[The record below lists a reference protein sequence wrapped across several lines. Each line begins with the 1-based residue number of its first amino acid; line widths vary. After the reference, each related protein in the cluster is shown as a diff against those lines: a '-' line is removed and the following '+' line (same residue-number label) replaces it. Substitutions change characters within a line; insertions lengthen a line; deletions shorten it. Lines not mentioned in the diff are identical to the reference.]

1 MYFNILGY
9 LPYGIMLYPICMCE
23 CVSKCRSFF
32 FRNNFPLVE
41 AHLPSNVFYHL
52 LPQTNPEQNLEEC
65 ESTNNTNVC
74 RVEFDYFRIFL
85 FTVLKCLFYFKG
97 LSHLKSKASSKEI
110 TTFLWKLS
118 LNHKTEHSR
127 LYIIIV
133 I

>member
-1 MYFNILGY
+1 
-9 LPYGIMLYPICMCE
+9 MLYPICMCE
-23 CVSKCRSFF
+23 CVSKCRRFF

-52 LPQTNPEQNLEEC
+52 LLQTNPEQNLEEC
-65 ESTNNTNVC
+65 EFTNNTNVC

-110 TTFLWKLS
+110 TTFLRKLS